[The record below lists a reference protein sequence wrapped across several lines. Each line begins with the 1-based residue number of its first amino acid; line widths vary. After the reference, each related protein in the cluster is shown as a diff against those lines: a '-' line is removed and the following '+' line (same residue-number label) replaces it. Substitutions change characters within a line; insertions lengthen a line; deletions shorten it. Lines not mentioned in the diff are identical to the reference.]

1 MDETKKE
8 QTNEQFTEM
17 CKALGHPIRF
27 AIIEFLMSH
36 PSCITGDIVDVLPVA
51 QSTTSQHLKI
61 LKAAGW
67 IQGTIEGTASCYCL
81 NREHVQWFKEAVKDL
96 L

>member
-1 MDETKKE
+1 MDGTEKE
-8 QTNEQFTEM
+8 GTDEQFVEM
-17 CKALGHPIRF
+17 CKALGHPIRL
-27 AIIEFLMSH
+27 AIIKFLMSH

-67 IQGTIEGTASCYCL
+67 IQGTIEGTATCYCL
-81 NREHVQWFKEAVKDL
+81 NREHVRWFKNAVEEL